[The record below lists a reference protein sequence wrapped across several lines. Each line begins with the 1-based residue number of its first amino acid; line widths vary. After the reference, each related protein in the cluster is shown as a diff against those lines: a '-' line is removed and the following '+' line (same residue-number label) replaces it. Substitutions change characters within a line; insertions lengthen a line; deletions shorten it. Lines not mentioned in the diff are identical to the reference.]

1 MIWILLII
9 DFVIEYSVF
18 KDGMWSYFDFK
29 NDIDS
34 LFLFNG
40 LDWTELILLNSL
52 DWIGSYKV

>member
-18 KDGMWSYFDFK
+18 RDGMWSYFDFK

-34 LFLFNG
+34 FFLLNG
-40 LDWTELILLNSL
+40 LDWRELILLNGL